1 MRTLPNRNPTRRKT
15 GGAIP
20 CSDQQDLPDLPTSS
34 EPHRTVK
41 EIAESWKLS
50 EDAVRRIFE
59 REPGVFVLDN
69 PGSPVKRRYRTLRI
83 PKSVEERVHRQFVNA
98 QPIHK

>member
-1 MRTLPNRNPTRRKT
+1 MRTLPNRNPTPGKT

-20 CSDQQDLPDLPTSS
+20 CSDQQGSPQASTSS

-59 REPGVFVLDN
+59 REPGVLVLAN
-69 PGSPVKRRYRTLRI
+69 PSRPGTRRYWTLRI
-83 PKSVEERVHRQFVNA
+83 PQSVEQRVYRQFLNA
-98 QPIHK
+98 QLIHK